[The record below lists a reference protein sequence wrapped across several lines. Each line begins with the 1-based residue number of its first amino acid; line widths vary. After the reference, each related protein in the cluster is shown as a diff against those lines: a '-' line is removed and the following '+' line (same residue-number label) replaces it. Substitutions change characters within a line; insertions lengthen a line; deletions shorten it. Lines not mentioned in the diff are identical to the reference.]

1 MTRDNSGGSFVGLAG
16 ANGLADAGQMPTKET
31 IIHGL
36 QHTILGLRLDSLI
49 REVRSL
55 VGYLRA
61 LLPLTW
67 PGVRFG

>member
-36 QHTILGLRLDSLI
+36 QHTILGLI
-49 REVRSL
+49 
-55 VGYLRA
+55 A
-61 LLPLTW
+61 LT
-67 PGVRFG
+67 